1 MAEHADPTTL
11 ISLENGARQARAA
24 RRGASLRRVVATPSD
39 EDTEERRS
47 EGGACPTG
55 GEAEPHQRARAS
67 AGDRGA
73 SRRRGRTPR
82 RGWGT
87 ERVDEAQG
95 ASARRADEAQ
105 EAEDA
110 EGSSVAGGAVSAECA
125 DAAARVSLNNA
136 ARRAHEVRRRA
147 SMRCVDETPDDA
159 DSEDRRNESDACS
172 SVMAGGLHRRARTNA
187 GTRGSSGRRVSTPR
201 RERVTEQVGNVQGK
215 SARRVDE
222 APEAEDAEDSSV
234 EGRADPTRTSAGTRG
249 SSGRRARTPRRGR
262 VTERR
267 GNVQGVSARRVDKAP
282 EAADAEDSCEQAS
295 GYAATAQGESAAS
308 IGVAKVRGSGTRAK
322 GPGQDARGCAIGP

>member
-1 MAEHADPTTL
+1 M
-11 ISLENGARQARAA
+11 
-24 RRGASLRRVVATPSD
+24 
-39 EDTEERRS
+39 
-47 EGGACPTG
+47 
-55 GEAEPHQRARAS
+55 
-67 AGDRGA
+67 
-73 SRRRGRTPR
+73 SRRRNAERRGHRGKEERGRSLSHWRGGSTTPRRKGERGQSRIKRAPRKTPR
-82 RGWGT
+82 RGRGT
-87 ERVDEAQG
+87 ERVDEAQD
-95 ASARRADEAQ
+95 ASARRADKAP

-110 EGSSVAGGAVSAECA
+110 ENSSVAGREVSAEYA
-125 DAAARVSLNNA
+125 DAAARVSPENA
-136 ARRAHEVRRRA
+136 ARRACAVRRGA
-147 SMRCVDETPDDA
+147 SMRRVDETPDDA

-262 VTERR
+262 VTERG
-267 GNVQGVSARRVDKAP
+267 GNVQGASSRRVDEAP
-282 EAADAEDSCEQAS
+282 EAADAEDSCKQAS
-295 GYAATAQGESAAS
+295 GRAAKAQGESAAI
-308 IGVAKVRGSGTRAK
+308 IGVAKVRGSGTQAK
-322 GPGQDARGCAIGP
+322 GPCQDARGCAIGP